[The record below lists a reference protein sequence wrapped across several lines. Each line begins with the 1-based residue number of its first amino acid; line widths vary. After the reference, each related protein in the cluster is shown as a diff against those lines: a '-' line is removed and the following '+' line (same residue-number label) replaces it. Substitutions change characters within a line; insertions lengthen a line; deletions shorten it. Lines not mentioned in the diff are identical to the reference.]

1 MKYQES
7 INHLDNTPNRS
18 SKFRTKNW
26 VETNDDSHRMYNSN
40 SKSKFKTS
48 VLKFSL
54 CDYGDTYI
62 LVKGT
67 ILFTGEGADAPA
79 RQADGRDKRVIFKHH
94 SLTA

>member
-1 MKYQES
+1 M
-7 INHLDNTPNRS
+7 
-18 SKFRTKNW
+18 
-26 VETNDDSHRMYNSN
+26 
-40 SKSKFKTS
+40 
-48 VLKFSL
+48 LKFSL

-62 LVKGT
+62 LAKGT